1 MKIKSAFKEQDVPRF
16 VCGTNFSKGDYLDR
30 TTSYYARDEN
40 GKVYELSR
48 TKILA
53 QFPDRKN
60 ITDNLLDALKGQD
73 VESFV
78 KE

>member
-1 MKIKSAFKEQDVPRF
+1 MKIKTAYKEQDIPRF
-16 VCGTNFSKGDYLDR
+16 VCGTNFSEGDYMIR
-30 TTSYYARDEN
+30 TTRYYARGED

-53 QFPDRKN
+53 HFYDRKN
-60 ITDNLLDALKGQD
+60 ITDKLLDALKGQD
-73 VESFV
+73 VESFE